1 MRHENGLQK
10 KGSVMSSRPTSRSV
24 WNLRAMWV
32 VAHELAADSASVR
45 DITQAYPH
53 RAPAEVEEA
62 LQYARQFLKN
72 DIFLTSFRF

>member
-1 MRHENGLQK
+1 
-10 KGSVMSSRPTSRSV
+10 
-24 WNLRAMWV
+24 MWV